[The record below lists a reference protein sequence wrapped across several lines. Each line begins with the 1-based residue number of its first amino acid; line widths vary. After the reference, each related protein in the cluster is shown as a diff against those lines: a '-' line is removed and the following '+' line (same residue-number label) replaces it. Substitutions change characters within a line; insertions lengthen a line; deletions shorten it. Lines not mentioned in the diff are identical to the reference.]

1 MRAGT
6 LIALNSTGP
15 MLEGLRLCYVLYKK
29 VESWEEMPQ
38 SAHGTYCWQWQEV
51 GYSTFGW
58 WKFHFFLCLIS

>member
-38 SAHGTYCWQWQEV
+38 SAMGLTV
-51 GYSTFGW
+51 GNGRKLAILLLGGGSF
-58 WKFHFFLCLIS
+58 ISFYV